1 MQTLKLS
8 LVMIMAKKK
17 KEVEKEEGK
26 EEDRKRG
33 RRKGKERGKTKG
45 KEGKKK
51 ITIMLKQ
58 TSAWRRP
65 TRESPRQ
72 ASCNTGLGP
81 EDNSSILFSVTF

>member
-17 KEVEKEEGK
+17 KEAEKEEGK

-45 KEGKKK
+45 KEEKEENNNHAKADQCMEK
-51 ITIMLKQ
+51 AHKRVS
-58 TSAWRRP
+58 TS
-65 TRESPRQ
+65 S
-72 ASCNTGLGP
+72 L
-81 EDNSSILFSVTF
+81 L